1 MLVTVGVGDM
11 KISNDPDVVIITHA
25 LGSCIGVTVYD
36 PEVRV
41 GGMLHYMLPDSRI
54 DPVKAKKSP
63 YMFAD
68 TGVPILF
75 KACYKLGAVK
85 QRMIVKVMG
94 GSQIMDDA
102 GIFNIGQRNYQI
114 LKRLF
119 IKNNIQIEAESIG
132 GTVNRTVR
140 LYIATG
146 DVELKMSGQNYRL
159 L

>member
-1 MLVTVGVGDM
+1 LLVTVGVGDM